1 MSDME
6 PVQKILVVDDE
17 SLMRQ
22 LLSALLSE
30 FGTVELAETGEEAL
44 QKAASL
50 KPDLIVLD
58 VQMPGMDGYE
68 VCRRLKAN
76 EETSAIPVAFLTAST
91 SNEDEEHGL
100 EIGAV
105 DFIRK
110 PISAQIVR
118 TRASNIL
125 KLQAATRK
133 LELLAS
139 TDSLTGAFN
148 RRHFMETGNNEIR
161 RSERYDHPFTVL
173 MLDID
178 HFKAVNDT
186 HGHGVGDDALKKTV
200 EVIQQT
206 LRREDT
212 LGRLGG
218 EEFAVMLPET
228 NMSRAALL
236 AERIRFAISEII
248 IDTPTGPLTFTM
260 SIGVSQGTEGDTK
273 IDDVLKRA
281 DAGLYKAK
289 EQGRNQVVAV

>member
-1 MSDME
+1 VSDME

-206 LRREDT
+206 LRGEDT

-218 EEFAVMLPET
+218 EEFAVLLPET

>member
-1 MSDME
+1 MPDMD

-17 SLMRQ
+17 LLIRQ
-22 LLSALLSE
+22 LMTALLAE
-30 FGTVELAETGEEAL
+30 FGTVELAESGEDAL

-58 VQMPGMDGYE
+58 VEMPGMDGYE
-68 VCRRLKAN
+68 VCRQLKAN
-76 EETSAIPVAFLTAST
+76 EQTSAIPVAFLTANN
-91 SNEDEEHGL
+91 SNEDEERGL
-100 EIGAV
+100 EIGAI

-110 PISAQIVR
+110 PISPQIVR

-148 RRHFMETGNNEIR
+148 RRHFMEAANNEIL
-161 RSERYDHPFTVL
+161 RSERYGHPLSVL

-186 HGHGVGDDALKKTV
+186 HGHGIGDEALKETV
-200 EVIQQT
+200 HVIEKT
-206 LRREDT
+206 LRNEDT

-218 EEFAVMLPET
+218 EEFAVLLPET
-228 NMSRAALL
+228 KVSQAVLL
-236 AERIRFAISEII
+236 AERIRVAISEIV
-248 IDTPTGPLTFTM
+248 IDTPTDPLSFTM
-260 SIGVSQGTEGDTK
+260 SIGISQLSEGDSN
-273 IDDVLKRA
+273 IDDILKRA
-281 DAGLYKAK
+281 DEGLYKAK
-289 EQGRNQVVAV
+289 EQGRNQVVAT